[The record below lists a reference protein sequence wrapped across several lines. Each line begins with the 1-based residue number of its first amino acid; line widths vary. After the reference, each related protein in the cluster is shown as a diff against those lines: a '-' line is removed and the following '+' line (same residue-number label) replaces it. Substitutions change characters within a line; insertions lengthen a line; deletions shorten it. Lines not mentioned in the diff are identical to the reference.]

1 MFRDL
6 TFSIPA
12 DKVTAIVA
20 ICNQLLG
27 QRNIRVE
34 ELAKV
39 VGKLQAVRLTTGL
52 IVANMTRSLNAT
64 VDQADSWGSR
74 VKLDPLNRGE
84 LEWWVGKLHTVDR
97 FPIFSWH
104 STTAFDYGAAI
115 DASGVGHYMYSMG
128 PGLYI
133 LASRAFSREEQGESL
148 T

>member
-39 VGKLQAVRLTTGL
+39 VGKLQAVRLTTGP

-74 VKLDPLNRGE
+74 VKLDPLNRGGTGV
-84 LEWWVGKLHTVDR
+84 VGGEAPHCGQVPHLQLALH
-97 FPIFSWH
+97 H
-104 STTAFDYGAAI
+104 S
-115 DASGVGHYMYSMG
+115 V
-128 PGLYI
+128 
-133 LASRAFSREEQGESL
+133 
-148 T
+148 